1 MSFQGKTN
9 SILELGKRLIQADE
23 EWRDKCKAFHDL
35 QRLLSDFTL
44 QQSKIQ
50 TQGDAIEAP
59 EDSTRSGLAV
69 LFSPE
74 NVQALTQPFRVT
86 LTDLRSTVVKEACTT
101 LSQLAENLGPV
112 RCKTL
117 VRDVFPTLLEVRGS
131 SNKVNTTAI
140 HGCIEA
146 IVNATPSRFVLAPVL
161 QVLDTS
167 KNREVRESCIH
178 YTQLALSGWS
188 RAVLDRFRIPL
199 QSTIAASLSDAS
211 PKGREKAREC
221 YWKYIVLW
229 PDEAER
235 LNKLLGDGANDFA
248 TQQELQYKLAERVA
262 NLEYEL
268 QLKSVTS
275 RLEDASAQTGDQ
287 MSALES
293 EKSALEERLSSQDAQ
308 LVQLRTQQSAAVA
321 ALEEEKSALV
331 SEVSALKSGQS
342 EAMAQ
347 CNEKDD
353 RMTQLESELSSVQ
366 AQLKSVTSRLED
378 ASAQT
383 GDQMSALESEKSALE
398 ERLSSQDA
406 QLVQLRTQQSAA
418 VAALEEEKSALVSEV
433 SALKSGQSEAMA
445 QCNEKDDRM
454 TQLESELSSVQAQL
468 KSVTSRLED
477 ASAQTGDQMS
487 ALESE
492 KSALEE
498 RLSSQDAQLVQ
509 LRTQQSAAVA
519 ALEEEK
525 SALVSEVSALKSGQS
540 EAMAQCNEKD
550 DRMTQLESEL
560 PSVGSVLSL
569 IESPKR
575 IKVNNLEPK
584 PVAPMRA
591 FSLAFS
597 RDRAEIV
604 DEERRTNEANLLQRR
619 LRRQHREH

>member
-235 LNKLLGDGANDFA
+235 LNKLLGDGVKKHLKRTQKEVGLA
-248 TQQELQYKLAERVA
+248 T
-262 NLEYEL
+262 
-268 QLKSVTS
+268 
-275 RLEDASAQTGDQ
+275 
-287 MSALES
+287 
-293 EKSALEERLSSQDAQ
+293 SSQ
-308 LVQLRTQQSAAVA
+308 L
-321 ALEEEKSALV
+321 
-331 SEVSALKSGQS
+331 
-342 EAMAQ
+342 
-347 CNEKDD
+347 
-353 RMTQLESELSSVQ
+353 
-366 AQLKSVTSRLED
+366 QLKSVTSRLED

>member
-9 SILELGKRLIQADE
+9 NILELGKRLIQADE

-50 TQGDAIEAP
+50 TQGDAVEAP
-59 EDSTRSGLAV
+59 EDSPRSGLAA

-74 NVQALTQPFRVT
+74 NVQALTQSFRVT

-235 LNKLLGDGANDFA
+235 LNKLLGDGVKKHLKR
-248 TQQELQYKLAERVA
+248 TRKEVGLTTSSQ
-262 NLEYEL
+262 L
-268 QLKSVTS
+268 QLQQHQQQRLASQSSNPGPIDGATNNAYMTQLESELSSVQAQLKLVTS
-275 RLEDASAQTGDQ
+275 RLEAASAQTGDQ

-293 EKSALEERLSSQDAQ
+293 EKSTLEERLLSQDAQ

-331 SEVSALKSGQS
+331 SEVSVLKSGQS

-347 CNEKDD
+347 CSEKDD

-366 AQLKSVTSRLED
+366 AQLKLVTSRLEA

-383 GDQMSALESEKSALE
+383 GDQMSALESEKSTLE
-398 ERLSSQDA
+398 ERLLSQDA

-433 SALKSGQSEAMA
+433 SVLKSGQSEAMA
-445 QCNEKDDRM
+445 QC
-454 TQLESELSSVQAQL
+454 S
-468 KSVTSRLED
+468 
-477 ASAQTGDQMS
+477 
-487 ALESE
+487 
-492 KSALEE
+492 
-498 RLSSQDAQLVQ
+498 
-509 LRTQQSAAVA
+509 
-519 ALEEEK
+519 
-525 SALVSEVSALKSGQS
+525 
-540 EAMAQCNEKD
+540 EKD

-569 IESPKR
+569 IGEHMESAKR
-575 IKVNNLEPK
+575 IKVNNPEPK
-584 PVAPMRA
+584 PVVPIPA

>member
-235 LNKLLGDGANDFA
+235 LNKLLGDGVKKHLKR
-248 TQQELQYKLAERVA
+248 TQKEVGLTTSSQ
-262 NLEYEL
+262 L

-445 QCNEKDDRM
+445 QCNEKDDHM
-454 TQLESELSSVQAQL
+454 TQLESELS
-468 KSVTSRLED
+468 
-477 ASAQTGDQMS
+477 
-487 ALESE
+487 
-492 KSALEE
+492 
-498 RLSSQDAQLVQ
+498 
-509 LRTQQSAAVA
+509 
-519 ALEEEK
+519 
-525 SALVSEVSALKSGQS
+525 
-540 EAMAQCNEKD
+540 
-550 DRMTQLESEL
+550 
-560 PSVGSVLSL
+560 SVGSVLSL